1 MESARAESNNSRAT
15 FTASLRIRRLEL
27 LTLILRDGLN
37 GFLTLAIKLTGNA
50 ERGDHRSESR
60 FADANDQRI

>member
-1 MESARAESNNSRAT
+1 
-15 FTASLRIRRLEL
+15 LRIRRLEL